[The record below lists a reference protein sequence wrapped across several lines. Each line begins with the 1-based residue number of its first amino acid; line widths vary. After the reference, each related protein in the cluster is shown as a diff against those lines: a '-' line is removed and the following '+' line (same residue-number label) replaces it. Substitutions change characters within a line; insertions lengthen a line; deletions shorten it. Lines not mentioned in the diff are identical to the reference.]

1 MLISSVSIFAPFL
14 FTVNSNLIVEYMKNS
29 VKDHFCSLNKVV
41 LCENLKSNPYRYLL
55 TTSEGTYVEALLYCV
70 FERELCIP
78 SWIEIHTMWAP
89 LLLRLDL
96 ECMSKTKKAF
106 NLIGCEIKVGT
117 FWEEH
122 KIWKNL
128 LLKIWCYKWKIFSN
142 LCSSQ
147 DLECPNF
154 NNKMTIWQLH
164 CWHLTENY
172 WWLLDD

>member
-1 MLISSVSIFAPFL
+1 MKKWKEKTFQYQQWNDLIKMLISSVSIFAPFL

-106 NLIGCEIKVGT
+106 NLISGSFLRRQLMIANYHVKKFVRKSQQSKQT
-117 FWEEH
+117 
-122 KIWKNL
+122 L
-128 LLKIWCYKWKIFSN
+128 LIGSYFLLMIF
-142 LCSSQ
+142 
-147 DLECPNF
+147 
-154 NNKMTIWQLH
+154 KK
-164 CWHLTENY
+164 
-172 WWLLDD
+172 